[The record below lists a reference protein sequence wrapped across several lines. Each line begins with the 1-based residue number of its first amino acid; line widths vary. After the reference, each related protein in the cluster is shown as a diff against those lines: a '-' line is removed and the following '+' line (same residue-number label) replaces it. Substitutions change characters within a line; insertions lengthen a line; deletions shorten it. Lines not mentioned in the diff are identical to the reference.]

1 MPSPQH
7 DVSRPDASPFCE
19 PSAGCV
25 PQEHLLPAHDSA
37 PRDWSQLGRWVLAEA
52 WRRFTDDAGLHAV
65 VASPIVSTPVSVP
78 AEEMVE
84 VPS

>member
-7 DVSRPDASPFCE
+7 DVSHPDASPFCE

-37 PRDWSQLGRWVLAEA
+37 PRDWSRLGRWVLAEA
-52 WRRFTDDAGLHAV
+52 WRRFTDDAGAHAG
-65 VASPIVSTPVSVP
+65 VASPIVSASVTLPV
-78 AEEMVE
+78 VE
-84 VPS
+84 TREAQP